1 MGRRKQLKFIDLFA
15 GLGGFHIALDRLG
28 CKCVFAS
35 ELRADLQ
42 ALYKKN
48 FPKTPRIEGDIT
60 KVDLAS
66 IPQHDILCAGFPC
79 QPFSQAGYRQGFLDE
94 KGRGNMFNYICEI
107 IRLKEDNK
115 PSFLLLEN
123 VANLRGH
130 DDGNT
135 WNTIKNRLDELGY
148 EVYDDIISPHEYGY
162 PQHRKRIY
170 IHHWFTN
177 ARSFKR

>member
-1 MGRRKQLKFIDLFA
+1 MGLKFIDLFA
-15 GLGGFHIALDRLG
+15 GLGGFHLALQRLG
-28 CKCVFAS
+28 HECVFAS
-35 ELRADLQ
+35 ELRTDLQ

-48 FPKTPRIEGDIT
+48 FPQTPRIEGDIT

-130 DDGNT
+130 DNGNT
-135 WNTIKNRLDELGY
+135 
-148 EVYDDIISPHEYGY
+148 
-162 PQHRKRIY
+162 
-170 IHHWFTN
+170 
-177 ARSFKR
+177 